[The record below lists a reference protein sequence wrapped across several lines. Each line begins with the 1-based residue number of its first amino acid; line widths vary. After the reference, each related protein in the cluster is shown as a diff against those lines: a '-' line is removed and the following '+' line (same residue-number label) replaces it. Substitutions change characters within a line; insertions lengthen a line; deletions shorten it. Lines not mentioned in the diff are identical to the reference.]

1 MSTIH
6 AFDYLEAPQKHTP
19 AAVNVLFGDDAFLR
33 GLVIKQLRTQLI
45 GDREDVQISTY
56 GPDAA
61 WRDVA
66 DELSTSSL
74 FGGGGK
80 RLVMLEDADD
90 FVSAQRERLEDY
102 FAKPRSTGV
111 LILCVDSW
119 AANTR
124 LYKAGDATGL
134 QINCNAPMRQ
144 VGKNKEA
151 DVPRIAKWLIA
162 WAKSQHHVVLEN
174 AAADE
179 LVQIVGSH
187 LGVLDQDLAKLA
199 LYVPAGGKVT
209 SAMVKEIVGGWRM
222 RTAWQMLDD
231 VADGKAAASLAELDH
246 LLRSGSEPQAIFG
259 QISWALR
266 RYATATRIVQQAQR
280 NKQRV
285 DLQAAAKE
293 AGFRPFADEL
303 KKAERHLRQMGSA
316 RAGKLHEWLL
326 ETDLALKGSHS
337 HKDRARLAIEKLFLR
352 LAEQTAPK
360 KTS

>member
-1 MSTIH
+1 MPTVH
-6 AFDYLEAPQKHTP
+6 AFDYMAAPLKHAP

-33 GLVIKQLRTQLI
+33 NLVLKELRTQLVD
-45 GDREDVQISTY
+45 GREDVQLSTF
-56 GPDAA
+56 GPQAA

-66 DELSTSSL
+66 DELATSSL

-80 RLVMLEDADD
+80 RLVMLEDGDD

-102 FAKPRSTGV
+102 FAKPKSTSA
-111 LILCVDSW
+111 LILCVDTW

-124 LYKAGDATGL
+124 LYKAGDATGQ

-151 DVPRIAKWLIA
+151 DVPKIAKWLVA
-162 WAKSQHHVVLEN
+162 WAKSQHNIALET

-187 LGVLDQDLAKLA
+187 LGLLDQDLAKLA

-209 SAMVKEIVGGWRM
+209 PAMVKEIVGGWRM

-231 VADGKAAASLAELDH
+231 VADGKAAAGLAELDH
-246 LLRSGSEPQAIFG
+246 LLRSGSEAQAIFG

-266 RYATATRIVQQAQR
+266 RYATATRIVQTAMR

-293 AGFRPFADEL
+293 AGFRPFPDEL

-337 HKDRARLAIEKLFLR
+337 HKDRARLAIEVLFMK
-352 LAEQTAPK
+352 LAEQTAVK
-360 KTS
+360 K